1 MNTQERKPLILS
13 LDVPVQA
20 KRKAK
25 HFVIGSPDFDV
36 WTQGETKQEAEANL
50 QEALT
55 LFFTSCVEAGTLF
68 AVLQECSFALKKD
81 SKGVVVRSQKKA
93 SPAPDYINVAFPL
106 FNRSGRGKRCKPRA

>member
-1 MNTQERKPLILS
+1 MNTPERKPLILS
-13 LDVPVQA
+13 LDLPVQV

-36 WTQGETKQEAEANL
+36 WIQGETKQEAEANL

-55 LFFTSCVEAGTLF
+55 LFFESCIEAGTLF
-68 AVLQECSFALKKD
+68 AVLQECGFTPKREEVVLK
-81 SKGVVVRSQKKA
+81 RQKKA
-93 SPAPDYINVAFPL
+93 SPAPDYIHVAFPL